1 MGVVF
6 FLFWVV
12 LNGRLT
18 VEIAIF
24 GFFISVA
31 VYLFSYKYLDY
42 NPKKEIMLLKKTPLI
57 LAYLFVLIREIVK
70 STIVMIGYIFNF
82 RDIPEPVIVHFM
94 SPLKSGF
101 AMHLLAASITL
112 TPGTIVVRLRDG
124 EFQVH
129 CYDIEMARDIDESVF
144 VRLLRKM
151 EDFG

>member
-101 AMHLLAASITL
+101 AMYLLAASITL

>member
-1 MGVVF
+1 MYKLYFQLYLWGN
-6 FLFWVV
+6 L
-12 LNGRLT
+12 
-18 VEIAIF
+18 
-24 GFFISVA
+24 ISVKDI
-31 VYLFSYKYLDY
+31 VCRNMSSKILLFIKQ
-42 NPKKEIMLLKKTPLI
+42 
-57 LAYLFVLIREIVK
+57 FG
-70 STIVMIGYIFNF
+70 GYIFNF

-94 SPLKSGF
+94 SPLKSVF
-101 AMHLLAASITL
+101 AMYLLAASITL

>member
-94 SPLKSGF
+94 SPFKSVF
-101 AMHLLAASITL
+101 AMYLLAASITL

>member
-1 MGVVF
+1 MGVIF

-94 SPLKSGF
+94 SPLKSVF
-101 AMHLLAASITL
+101 AMYLLAASITL

>member
-24 GFFISVA
+24 GLFISAA

-101 AMHLLAASITL
+101 AMYLLAASITL